1 MVVLISWPAPDST
14 ATNGAAG
21 GPRYY
26 LQVSSS
32 RNPAWAREL
41 SDKITEAG
49 ITASVMD
56 PANPDDVY
64 RVVVGPFAARE
75 QADSASRSLGR

>member
-1 MVVLISWPAPDST
+1 MHPS
-14 ATNGAAG
+14 
-21 GPRYY
+21 
-26 LQVSSS
+26 VSSS

-75 QADSASRSLGR
+75 QADSASRSLGMPSFVITAPGPAGR